1 MIIGKTNKIC
11 QIWQE
16 HFFYLSPLD
25 NDSCKDENYTST
37 ANRTESVFGDS
48 SSDLYTPTQSNMGI
62 MQQTA
67 NGSMARHNIPIDNMA
82 TPIQSIECHTAESE
96 CDYAQAQCK

>member
-1 MIIGKTNKIC
+1 MEKQIKYAKFDRKI
-11 QIWQE
+11 
-16 HFFYLSPLD
+16 FFYFSPLN